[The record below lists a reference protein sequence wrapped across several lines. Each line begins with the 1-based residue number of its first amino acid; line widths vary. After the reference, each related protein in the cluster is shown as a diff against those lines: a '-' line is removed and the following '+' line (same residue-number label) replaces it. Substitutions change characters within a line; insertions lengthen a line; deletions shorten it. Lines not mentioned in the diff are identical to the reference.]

1 MYVSS
6 EVSSIFFPVKRV
18 FFLLN
23 MATQVILSY
32 INKTDLIRY
41 VPDVTIILFRRNL
54 PRKSLKYSFKIQIR
68 TAGKQTGTALIY
80 LENTNVSH
88 PFLVKIKR
96 S

>member
-6 EVSSIFFPVKRV
+6 EVSSIFFPVKRG

-54 PRKSLKYSFKIQIR
+54 RRKSLKYSSKYR
-68 TAGKQTGTALIY
+68 
-80 LENTNVSH
+80 LELQENK
-88 PFLVKIKR
+88 LGQL
-96 S
+96 

>member
-6 EVSSIFFPVKRV
+6 EVSSIFFPVKRG

-54 PRKSLKYSFKIQIR
+54 PRKSLKYSSKYR
-68 TAGKQTGTALIY
+68 
-80 LENTNVSH
+80 LELQENK
-88 PFLVKIKR
+88 LGR
-96 S
+96 L